1 MSHKMLILKFKPWNK
16 PLFMNVPY
24 NKAADDF
31 GKRNSRLVR
40 ITLLVAVLWLSAIVT
55 SMAFI
60 LRYSNSPGH
69 TGVTPIFWP
78 VDSRI
83 ALDVHHPTLIM
94 FAHPHCPCTRAS
106 IGELDQL
113 MADCQGQ
120 FSAQVWFVKSVGTTE
135 DWTDTDLWHIAAA
148 IPGVTVHRDDNG
160 VEARRFQAETS
171 GQTLLYDRDGQ
182 LLFHGGITISRGHAG
197 DNPGCNALEALLKHK
212 TLNQSQTPIF
222 GCPLFAAFTNQ
233 SQIGSVRCKQ

>member
-1 MSHKMLILKFKPWNK
+1 MSHKMLFLKFQPRKK
-16 PLFMNVPY
+16 LLLMNQSY

-31 GKRNSRLVR
+31 GKRNSRLGR

-69 TGVTPIFWP
+69 TGVTPILWP
-78 VDSRI
+78 VNSRI

-113 MADCQGQ
+113 MANHKGQ
-120 FSAQVWFVKSVGTTE
+120 FSAQVWFVKSVGTPE
-135 DWTDTDLWHIAAA
+135 DWTDTDLWHKAAA

-160 VEARRFQAETS
+160 VEARQFQAETS
-171 GQTLLYDRDGQ
+171 GQTLLYDQDGQ

-197 DNPGCNALEALLKHK
+197 DNPGLSALEALQEHK
-212 TLNQSQTPIF
+212 SLHPAQTAVF
-222 GCPLFAAFTNQ
+222 GCPLFEAFTNQ
-233 SQIGSVRCKQ
+233 SQTGSVLCKQ

>member
-1 MSHKMLILKFKPWNK
+1 
-16 PLFMNVPY
+16 MNRSY

-31 GKRNSRLVR
+31 GKRNSRLGR

-69 TGVTPIFWP
+69 TGATPILWP

-120 FSAQVWFVKSVGTTE
+120 FSAQVWFVKSVGTPE
-135 DWTDTDLWHIAAA
+135 DWTDTDLWHKAAA

-171 GQTLLYDRDGQ
+171 GQTLLYDQDGQ

-197 DNPGCNALEALLKHK
+197 DNPGRSALETLLKHK
-212 TLNQSQTPIF
+212 SLNQAQTPVF

-233 SQIGSVRCKQ
+233 SQTGRVFCKQ

>member
-1 MSHKMLILKFKPWNK
+1 
-16 PLFMNVPY
+16 MNRSY

-31 GKRNSRLVR
+31 GKRNSRLGR

-69 TGVTPIFWP
+69 TGATPILWP

-83 ALDVHHPTLIM
+83 ALDVHHPTLVM

-120 FSAQVWFVKSVGTTE
+120 FSAQVWFVKSVGTPE
-135 DWTDTDLWHIAAA
+135 DWTDTDLWHKATA
-148 IPGVTVHRDDNG
+148 IPGVTVHRDVNG

-171 GQTLLYDRDGQ
+171 GQTLLYDQDGQ
-182 LLFHGGITISRGHAG
+182 LLFHGGITISRDHAG
-197 DNPGCNALEALLKHK
+197 DNPGRSALEALLKHK
-212 TLNQSQTPIF
+212 SLNQAQTPVF
-222 GCPLFAAFTNQ
+222 GCPLFEAFTNQ
-233 SQIGSVRCKQ
+233 SQTGRVLCKQ

>member
-1 MSHKMLILKFKPWNK
+1 MNPSHNQ
-16 PLFMNVPY
+16 
-24 NKAADDF
+24 AADNF
-31 GKRNSRLVR
+31 GKEISRHWR
-40 ITLLVAVLWLSAIVT
+40 ITLMVTVLWLSAIAT
-55 SMAFI
+55 SMGFI
-60 LRYSNSPGH
+60 LRYSNAPGRA
-69 TGVTPIFWP
+69 GATPIHWP

-113 MADCQGQ
+113 MADCQGR
-120 FSAQVWFVKSVGTTE
+120 FSAQVWFVKSAGTPE
-135 DWTDTDLWHIAAA
+135 DWTDTDLWRKAAA
-148 IPGVTVHRDDNG
+148 IPGVTVHRDDDG

-171 GQTLLYDRDGQ
+171 GQTLLYDQDGQ

-197 DNPGCNALEALLKHK
+197 DNPGRSALEALLKHK
-212 TLNQSQTPIF
+212 SVNLAQTPVF

-233 SQIGSVRCKQ
+233 SQTGVVLCK